1 MSCHIKATDGDEA
14 GAGEHRRLA
23 DGGGGL
29 RSSTHEQ
36 ILRFNL
42 CQDIIVLEERLMEG
56 LYACLRLAVVNYQR
70 HVNLR
75 KMKACHMLEARHDHM
90 NTTGGNSPVCFAMM
104 SVDGGIVPWMPLAR
118 SSEH

>member
-1 MSCHIKATDGDEA
+1 MESMERSVILKPPMEMTRCGAR
-14 GAGEHRRLA
+14 AGEHHRLA

-75 KMKACHMLEARHDHM
+75 KMKACHMLEARHEYNRRKFTSLFCYDEC
-90 NTTGGNSPVCFAMM
+90 G
-104 SVDGGIVPWMPLAR
+104 
-118 SSEH
+118 